1 MYCRVI
7 ACDFDGTG
15 AVDGHP
21 ARELYAPL
29 AAHGRRG
36 S

>member
-7 ACDFDGTG
+7 AYDFDGIG

-21 ARELYAPL
+21 APELYAPL